1 MKSIVKSSFYFSAYP
16 LKAIQSTSAEAKQPG
31 SPYLRAVLTGK
42 PKVAKRGK
50 VLPMINPYNK
60 QVSPVPFE
68 DGKLP
73 KDIDQV
79 QKEWFNHYE

>member
-16 LKAIQSTSAEAKQPG
+16 LKAIPSASAEAKQPG

-50 VLPMINPYNK
+50 VLPMINHYNK
-60 QVSPVPFE
+60 HVTTAAFE
-68 DGKLP
+68 DGKLR
-73 KDIDQV
+73 KDIEQKK
-79 QKEWFNHYE
+79 KEWFNHYE

>member
-16 LKAIQSTSAEAKQPG
+16 LKAITSTTSQTKQPG
-31 SPYLRAVLTGK
+31 SPYLRAILSGK

-60 QVSPVPFE
+60 QVTPVPFE